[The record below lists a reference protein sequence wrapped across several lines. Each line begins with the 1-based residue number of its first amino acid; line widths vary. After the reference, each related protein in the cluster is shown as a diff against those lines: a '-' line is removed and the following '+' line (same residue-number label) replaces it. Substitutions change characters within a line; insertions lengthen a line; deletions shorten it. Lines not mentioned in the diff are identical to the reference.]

1 VLANEGLAY
10 AYRRDTVKI
19 LANVV
24 RATHGQSRIE
34 VLGNGDGARPLQAFV
49 LKQPPLT
56 FVSASNPEGIASSI
70 RVRVDNL
77 EWHEVRNMAF
87 AAAVDRSFVT
97 QNGDDGKT
105 TVAFGDGVHGR
116 RLSTGAANVVASY
129 RNGIGSP
136 GNVAAGQVSLLASR
150 PLGVKD
156 VVNPL
161 PASGGADPETRD
173 QARGNVPLA
182 VMALD
187 RLVSVPDYANFSR
200 MFGGVGKA
208 VAVALAGGV
217 RVTIAGADDIAI
229 ENTSDLFRNLLD
241 SLMLYGDPSLP
252 VLLDV
257 RQLLALSLSAKVG
270 LAPDYAWEF
279 VEPVI
284 RANLL
289 DAFGFER
296 TSLARDVYLSQVIA
310 CIQGV
315 RGVAWVDI
323 DAFDTLDEPT
333 VLASLAEAGSEDL
346 PDIPGV
352 VQRVRVRPARLDA
365 QGQALPA
372 QLAYFLPNVPDTL
385 LLQEATA

>member
-1 VLANEGLAY
+1 
-10 AYRRDTVKI
+10 
-19 LANVV
+19 
-24 RATHGQSRIE
+24 
-34 VLGNGDGARPLQAFV
+34 
-49 LKQPPLT
+49 
-56 FVSASNPEGIASSI
+56 
-70 RVRVDNL
+70 
-77 EWHEVRNMAF
+77 VRNMAY
-87 AAAVDRSFVT
+87 AAAADRSFVT
-97 QNGDDGKT
+97 RTGDDGKT

-129 RNGIGSP
+129 RNGIGRP

-156 VVNPL
+156 VINPL

-187 RLVSVPDYANFSR
+187 RLVSVADYANFSR
-200 MFGGVGKA
+200 TFAGIGKA

-217 RVTIAGADDIAI
+217 HVTVAGAADIHI
-229 ENTSDLFRNLLD
+229 DSTSDIHRNLL
-241 SLMLYGDPSLP
+241 SFLSIYGDPSLP
-252 VLLDV
+252 VALDI
-257 RQLLALSLSAKVG
+257 RQLLALALSAKVG
-270 LAPDYAWEF
+270 LLADYAWEF

-289 DAFGFER
+289 DSFGFER
-296 TSLARDVYLSQVIA
+296 ASLARDVYLSQVIA
-310 CIQGV
+310 CIQAV
-315 RGVAWVDI
+315 QGVAWVDV
-323 DAFDTLDEPT
+323 DAFDTLDEAT
-333 VLASLAEAGSEDL
+333 VLASLADGDGHDL

-352 VQRVRVRPARLDA
+352 VQRVRVQPARLDA

-372 QLAYFLPNVPDTL
+372 QLAYFLPDVPDTL